1 MKNFIKLVS
10 AGVGAALSV
19 IALTGVAASAA
30 TPQPATA
37 RTAVVNGGQVVT
49 LPPLVTVAPRTA
61 AQPKQAVVKALN
73 TGVGIP
79 SGGFWQ
85 SRPEAVFGR
94 QSLILPAG
102 AWLST
107 GQAAAALG
115 VGSVQDSGW
124 ASGAASGY
132 RVNQNGGGWSGGSGG
147 WAMIQ
152 APTSGL
158 VNEILYV
165 QWR

>member
-1 MKNFIKLVS
+1 MKTFIKLVS

-19 IALTGVAASAA
+19 VALNGVAASST
-30 TPQPATA
+30 TPQQASA
-37 RTAVVNGGQVVT
+37 RTAVVNGGQVVA
-49 LPPLVTVAPRTA
+49 LPPLVTVEPRTA
-61 AQPKQAVVKALN
+61 VQPEQAVVKTLN
-73 TGVGIP
+73 TAVGIP
-79 SGGFWQ
+79 SGGYWQ
-85 SRPEAVFGR
+85 TRPEAIFGR

-115 VGSVQDSGW
+115 VSSVQDSGW

-132 RVNQNGGGWSGGSGG
+132 RVNQSGGGWSGGSGG

-152 APTSGL
+152 APTTGL

>member
-1 MKNFIKLVS
+1 MKTFIKLAS

-19 IALTGVAASAA
+19 VALTGVAASAT
-30 TPQPATA
+30 TPQQATA
-37 RTAVVNGGQVVT
+37 RTAVVNGGQVVA
-49 LPPLVTVAPRTA
+49 LPPLVTAAPRTA
-61 AQPKQAVVKALN
+61 VQPKQAAVKALN
-73 TGVGIP
+73 TGGAAP
-79 SGGFWQ
+79 SGGYWQ
-85 SRPEAVFGR
+85 ARQESILGR
-94 QSLILPAG
+94 NALILPAG

-152 APTSGL
+152 APTTGL